1 MKKKSRFKVVFII
14 IIGMILLALPIAMQV
29 KGEVSSKM
37 LNKYVAIGDEISI
50 DSNDDYDVEYVSLI
64 KDFLYGLND
73 NLDYIN
79 LSKEGITS
87 SELLSIIDDNK
98 DKIKDADLIT
108 ISIGAN
114 NILNAILGN
123 LNIDE
128 TILQDSDE
136 EKFDSIISEYLNSEE
151 IKTEILNEVDKFSK
165 DFPNIIKKI
174 KKLAPEADIYVNT
187 VYNPINK
194 KCNIYDFFDEQ
205 INLINDLIVKNNSNY
220 DYKIVD
226 CYHIL
231 NSDEVLNFKVENGV
245 ARISPNKVGHAMMA
259 TQVISDYEEYVNLE
273 IDKVTS
279 TSDNI
284 KGKTIP
290 NSNII
295 IVSENGTVGTTQAK
309 ANGEFQ
315 VEISPMVSGTNIE
328 VLVYD
333 KKIFSI
339 LYKLEKLVV
348 KKDLFTS

>member
-50 DSNDDYDVEYVSLI
+50 ESNDDYDVEYVSLI
-64 KDFLYGLND
+64 KDFLYGLN
-73 NLDYIN
+73 
-79 LSKEGITS
+79 
-87 SELLSIIDDNK
+87 

-315 VEISPMVSGTNIE
+315 GEISPMVSGTNIE